1 MQKNGKPLP
10 PNSILREHRRF
21 NVWWFL
27 LACLFKVV
35 ELAIAVTIFGIPIAI
50 ALLPVVGII
59 GKKAFRKL

>member
-1 MQKNGKPLP
+1 MLKNGKPLP
-10 PNSILREHRRF
+10 QRSILREHPRF

-27 LACLFKVV
+27 LACLFMVV

-50 ALLPVVGII
+50 LLLPVVGII